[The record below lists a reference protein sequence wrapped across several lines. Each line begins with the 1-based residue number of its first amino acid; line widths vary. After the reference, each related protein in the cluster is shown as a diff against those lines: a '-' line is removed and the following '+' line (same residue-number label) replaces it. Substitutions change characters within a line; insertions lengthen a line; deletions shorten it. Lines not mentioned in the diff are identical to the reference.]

1 MRVLD
6 EYEPKEATNLVTSSK
21 YIRQVLEEFS
31 DVMLE
36 ELPEN
41 LPMKRWVD
49 HAIEMM
55 PGVAPPTKAPYR
67 MNHEELKELKVQ
79 LEELLA
85 KGYIKPSKSSYG
97 APCPFC
103 SQKGW
108 DVEDVCGL

>member
-41 LPMKRWVD
+41 LPMKR
-49 HAIEMM
+49 
-55 PGVAPPTKAPYR
+55 
-67 MNHEELKELKVQ
+67 
-79 LEELLA
+79 
-85 KGYIKPSKSSYG
+85 
-97 APCPFC
+97 
-103 SQKGW
+103 
-108 DVEDVCGL
+108 